1 MAKILLVDDDESE
14 LLFVRLELEEEG
26 YKVITATNGR
36 DALEKV
42 KIEEIDLVVL
52 DIQMPDIDGI
62 EALSKILTID
72 KTIPVILHTA
82 YSSFKDN
89 FMTWTADDYVI
100 KSSDLTELKN
110 KIKELL
116 VKKRGIKI

>member
-1 MAKILLVDDDESE
+1 MPRILVVDDDESE
-14 LLFVRLELEEEG
+14 LMLVRLELEDEG
-26 YKVITATNGR
+26 YDVITAKNGR
-36 DALEKV
+36 EAIELV
-42 KIEEIDLVVL
+42 KKGGIDLVVL

-72 KTIPVILHTA
+72 KKVPIVLHTA